1 MVSDFHLSW
10 WLLAFYP
17 SWFCCKLCHFSRQ
30 ICFLSRIFKF
40 EVIHHSLPM
49 QNLQFSFTQ
58 STSCHQVLHEI
69 NDTIFTI
76 IEILFIIS
84 HICGICII
92 PIGKWL
98 VARQYVQVLVV
109 SVLPSM
115 PGFPR
120 ALVWTILCAVLA
132 SGDHNLG
139 GKLHKLT
146 LQRYFGFNYMTSCM
160 AGTENPPVP
169 LKASVIRML
178 AGFLANM
185 VEFEH
190 CTWIFPWQVLSL
202 LTKLLL
208 LFTPSSLGFCFWHCV
223 D

>member
-1 MVSDFHLSW
+1 MVT
-10 WLLAFYP
+10 
-17 SWFCCKLCHFSRQ
+17 
-30 ICFLSRIFKF
+30 CFLSQLILLQTVIFLGKF
-40 EVIHHSLPM
+40 VFFLVYLNLRWSITLCPCKTYSSASHKVLLVIKFYNFYHHWNSLYH
-49 QNLQFSFTQ
+49 F
-58 STSCHQVLHEI
+58 
-69 NDTIFTI
+69 
-76 IEILFIIS
+76 IS

-92 PIGKWL
+92 PIGRWL

-132 SGDHNLG
+132 SGDHNPG

-146 LQRYFGFNYMTSCM
+146 LQRYFGFDYMTSCM

-169 LKASVIRML
+169 LKAKVIRML